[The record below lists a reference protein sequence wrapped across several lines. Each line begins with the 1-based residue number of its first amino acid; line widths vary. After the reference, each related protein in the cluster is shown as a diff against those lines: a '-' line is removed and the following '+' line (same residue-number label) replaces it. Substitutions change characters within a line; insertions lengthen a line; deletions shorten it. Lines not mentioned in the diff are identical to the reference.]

1 MFGIFEFP
9 LLFFFH
15 KLLRESPGIVLSNHL
30 KSGNY
35 TNLTIFWVLFTFFF
49 LFAAY
54 SMGGAIAIQAAA
66 SGNMKS
72 LVGLVAIDIVEGE
85 IIVV

>member
-1 MFGIFEFP
+1 M
-9 LLFFFH
+9 
-15 KLLRESPGIVLSNHL
+15 
-30 KSGNY
+30 
-35 TNLTIFWVLFTFFF
+35 FTFFF